1 MPFKFKLIPRKNPQ
15 DTSAAPKHYPQVITR
30 DKKDLKALAQR
41 ISRNTTMGVG
51 DVHGVL
57 LSLEEEIVETLRDGS
72 VVELGDIC
80 MIYPAVKGTGV
91 EKPEDFKVSAHMKK
105 RRIRIRP
112 KQSLVA
118 KMAGVQ
124 VQRVDA

>member
-1 MPFKFKLIPRKNPQ
+1 MSFRFKLIPRKNPQ
-15 DTSAAPKHYPQVITR
+15 NTAAAPKHYPQIVTR
-30 DKKDLKALAQR
+30 DKKDLMALAQR

-72 VVELGDIC
+72 AVELGDIC
-80 MIYPAVKGTGV
+80 FLYPAVKGTGV
-91 EKPEDFKVSAHMKK
+91 ENPADFNVAAHLKK

-112 KQSLVA
+112 KQSLVQ
-118 KMAGVQ
+118 KMAGVP
-124 VQRVDA
+124 VHRVDA